1 MYPNT
6 ITERTGK
13 KSSTKKADPN
23 TDPAS
28 SVGSWNMEFSNL
40 QFQTFIGNV
49 AIYMPLNR
57 SIF

>member
-6 ITERTGK
+6 ITERMGK
-13 KSSTKKADPN
+13 KSSTNKPDPN

-28 SVGSWNMEFSNL
+28 NVDSWNIEFSNL
-40 QFQTFIGNV
+40 QFQTFIGNI
-49 AIYMPLNR
+49 AIPMPLNR

>member
-1 MYPNT
+1 MYPNA

-13 KSSTKKADPN
+13 KSSINKPDPN

-28 SVGSWNMEFSNL
+28 NIDSWNIEFSNL
-40 QFQTFIGNV
+40 SFQTFIVNV
-49 AIYMPLNR
+49 AIPMPLNR